1 MIGTELEYIQEFD
14 LKTKEPVYGTAFGG
28 YDEEAN
34 LVEDTQPFPSKTH
47 FPNNDDYEGVGDFR
61 EEEILQ
67 ERQPSRVLL
76 EKLYDAQYEQQYIAQ
91 WQQNYSDKYITRK
104 RSWLVHWWRGVKT
117 KCRFIF
123 FPDKLPTRDGVFY
136 RD

>member
-1 MIGTELEYIQEFD
+1 LIGTELEFIQECN
-14 LKTKEPVYGTAFGG
+14 LKTKEPVYGTVFGG

-34 LVEDTQPFPSKTH
+34 QVEDTQSFSNKT
-47 FPNNDDYEGVGDFR
+47 NLTNDDYEGVGDYR
-61 EEEILQ
+61 EEEVLQ

-91 WQQNYSDKYITRK
+91 WQQNYSDKYINRK

-117 KCRFIF
+117 KWRFIF